1 MIYGKMHIVDTYAW
15 IEYFIGSKKGEK
27 AAVII
32 DDPNEP
38 LITVECCLAEIRGW
52 SLREVQNFD
61 ENLRRVKVKRET
73 RGGAKM
79 ETRDIKVN
87 LLFVSTLC
95 LFLILTGMGVASAQ
109 EEVAEEGITNS
120 AWIAISAGIV
130 MAASV
135 LAGGWVIIVAI
146 RTIAEKPEVL
156 GHVLILV
163 LLAGVIVVFG
173 LLIAFM
179 LWTKI

>member
-1 MIYGKMHIVDTYAW
+1 
-15 IEYFIGSKKGEK
+15 
-27 AAVII
+27 
-32 DDPNEP
+32 
-38 LITVECCLAEIRGW
+38 
-52 SLREVQNFD
+52 
-61 ENLRRVKVKRET
+61 
-73 RGGAKM
+73 M

-87 LLFVSTLC
+87 LLFVSMLC

>member
-1 MIYGKMHIVDTYAW
+1 
-15 IEYFIGSKKGEK
+15 
-27 AAVII
+27 
-32 DDPNEP
+32 
-38 LITVECCLAEIRGW
+38 
-52 SLREVQNFD
+52 
-61 ENLRRVKVKRET
+61 
-73 RGGAKM
+73 M

-87 LLFVSTLC
+87 LLLVLTLC
-95 LFLILTGMGVASAQ
+95 LFLFPAGIGVASAQ
-109 EEVAEEGITNS
+109 EEAVEGGITDS

-135 LAGGWVIIVAI
+135 LAGSWVIIAAI

-163 LLAGVIVVFG
+163 LLAGGIVTLG

>member
-1 MIYGKMHIVDTYAW
+1 
-15 IEYFIGSKKGEK
+15 
-27 AAVII
+27 
-32 DDPNEP
+32 
-38 LITVECCLAEIRGW
+38 
-52 SLREVQNFD
+52 
-61 ENLRRVKVKRET
+61 
-73 RGGAKM
+73 M
-79 ETRDIKVN
+79 ETRDIKIN
-87 LLFVSTLC
+87 LLFVLTLC
-95 LFLILTGMGVASAQ
+95 LFLFPTGIGVASAQ
-109 EEVAEEGITNS
+109 EEAVEGGITDS

-156 GHVLILV
+156 GRVLILV
-163 LLAGVIVVFG
+163 LFSGVIVVFG

>member
-1 MIYGKMHIVDTYAW
+1 M
-15 IEYFIGSKKGEK
+15 
-27 AAVII
+27 
-32 DDPNEP
+32 
-38 LITVECCLAEIRGW
+38 
-52 SLREVQNFD
+52 
-61 ENLRRVKVKRET
+61 
-73 RGGAKM
+73 
-79 ETRDIKVN
+79 IKVN
-87 LLFVSTLC
+87 LLLVLTLC
-95 LFLILTGMGVASAQ
+95 LFLLPLGIGVASAQ
-109 EEVAEEGITNS
+109 EEAVEGGITDS

-163 LLAGVIVVFG
+163 LLAGGIVTLG

>member
-1 MIYGKMHIVDTYAW
+1 
-15 IEYFIGSKKGEK
+15 
-27 AAVII
+27 
-32 DDPNEP
+32 
-38 LITVECCLAEIRGW
+38 
-52 SLREVQNFD
+52 
-61 ENLRRVKVKRET
+61 
-73 RGGAKM
+73 M

-87 LLFVSTLC
+87 LLFVSMLC

-146 RTIAEKPEVL
+146 RTIAEKPEVF

-163 LLAGVIVVFG
+163 VLAGGIVTLG

>member
-1 MIYGKMHIVDTYAW
+1 M
-15 IEYFIGSKKGEK
+15 
-27 AAVII
+27 
-32 DDPNEP
+32 
-38 LITVECCLAEIRGW
+38 EI
-52 SLREVQNFD
+52 
-61 ENLRRVKVKRET
+61 K
-73 RGGAKM
+73 
-79 ETRDIKVN
+79 DIKVN
-87 LLFVSTLC
+87 LMFVTLC
-95 LFLILTGMGVASAQ
+95 LFLLLTGIGVAFAQ
-109 EEVAEEGITNS
+109 EESVEGGVTDS

-156 GHVLILV
+156 GRVLILV
-163 LLAGVIVVFG
+163 VFAGIIVVFG

>member
-1 MIYGKMHIVDTYAW
+1 MGTM
-15 IEYFIGSKKGEK
+15 
-27 AAVII
+27 
-32 DDPNEP
+32 
-38 LITVECCLAEIRGW
+38 
-52 SLREVQNFD
+52 
-61 ENLRRVKVKRET
+61 
-73 RGGAKM
+73 
-79 ETRDIKVN
+79 DIKVN
-87 LLFVSTLC
+87 LLFVLTLC
-95 LFLILTGMGVASAQ
+95 LFFTGIGVASAQ

-135 LAGGWVIIVAI
+135 LAGSWVIIVAI

-156 GHVLILV
+156 GRVLILV
-163 LLAGVIVVFG
+163 LFAGVIVVFG

>member
-1 MIYGKMHIVDTYAW
+1 MGTM
-15 IEYFIGSKKGEK
+15 
-27 AAVII
+27 
-32 DDPNEP
+32 
-38 LITVECCLAEIRGW
+38 
-52 SLREVQNFD
+52 
-61 ENLRRVKVKRET
+61 
-73 RGGAKM
+73 
-79 ETRDIKVN
+79 DIKVN
-87 LLFVSTLC
+87 LLFVLTLC
-95 LFLILTGMGVASAQ
+95 LFLFFTGIGVASAQ

-135 LAGGWVIIVAI
+135 LAGSWVIIVAI

-163 LLAGVIVVFG
+163 LFAGVIVVFG